1 MKGVRVL
8 VCGDRNWTDR
18 ASLFQALAIL
28 DTTVDEVITT
38 IIEGTASGADTMAGE
53 WADQTGIEHLRFPA
67 QWGKYGKAAGPIRNQ
82 QMLDEGKPELVVYF
96 HPDLAN
102 SRGTGDMVRR
112 ATKAGIKVING
123 MELL

>member
-1 MKGVRVL
+1 MNVL

-18 ASLFQALAIL
+18 ASLFRALTVL
-28 DTTVDEVITT
+28 DLTSEKPITGVV
-38 IIEGTASGADTMAGE
+38 EGEATGADTMARE
-53 WADQTGIEHLRFPA
+53 WADQTGIKVLSFPA
-67 QWGKYGKAAGPIRNQ
+67 NWRKYGKAAGPMRNQ

-112 ATKAGIKVING
+112 AKKAGIEVING